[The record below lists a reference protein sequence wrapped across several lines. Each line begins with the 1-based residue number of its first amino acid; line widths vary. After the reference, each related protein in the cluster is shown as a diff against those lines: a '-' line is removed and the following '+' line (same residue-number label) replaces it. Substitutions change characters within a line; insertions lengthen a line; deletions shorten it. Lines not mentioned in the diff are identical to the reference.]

1 MDRFWSWADEGDE
14 LRLTGAI
21 ASEAWYGDKV
31 TPGLFRDELE
41 RHPGDIT
48 VYINSPGGDVFAA
61 SEIYTMLMEHKGEVT
76 VKIDAL
82 AASAASVIAMAGGTV
97 LMAPTAYLMIHDPST
112 VAMGDEKEMKKAIR
126 VLAEI
131 KEGLINAYELKTG
144 MSRDDISA
152 LMAKETWLN
161 AYSALELGFADGIL
175 GGGSKAIDPAA
186 LASAAPAAS
195 ARACVWAQAE
205 TSRMLVRRIV
215 DAAPEPAEPDPAQ
228 QAETER
234 LRRWLLDKGQRG

>member
-21 ASEAWYGDKV
+21 ASEAWYGDEV

-152 LMAKETWLN
+152 LMAKETWLS

-175 GGGSKAIDPAA
+175 GGSKAIDPAA
-186 LASAAPAAS
+186 LASAAPVAS